1 MTHHPRA
8 AHAAFQ
14 SILRFLGL
22 SIGIAAIVALLATA
36 AKLTA
41 QEAEHHHDSA
51 GADDHD
57 HSAETLGT
65 VIFPTSCSPDVQ
77 KSFEHA
83 VALMHSFQYTQAKH
97 GFEDVA
103 AKDPHCAMAYW
114 GEAMSMFH
122 QLWYYP
128 NASERKKGYDELH
141 RAEKLK
147 PQTDREKLFI
157 KAAAAYYAKDKK
169 LTRDQ
174 RNEHYSDAMALLYE
188 KYPNDT
194 EAATFYAL
202 SLLVY
207 NSDAND
213 YANRRKAIAIL
224 DKVTA
229 ANPDHPGAFHYLI
242 HAADRPAL
250 APLGLAAAQR
260 YAQIAPGSPHALHMP
275 SHIFSRL
282 GMWQDS
288 INSNLAASAAAE
300 KELKVHPGES
310 HYEIHPM
317 DYLQYAYLQ
326 TGRDKD
332 AWQVVENCDTVP
344 GVDATDLGWCKSYF
358 TSRYYLEH
366 HDWKSAAAMT
376 ILPGLRENDRG
387 NTYLAEGVG
396 AARLGDAATAR
407 KVADEYKSMKGS
419 EYKNNDIK
427 TLDVRGQE
435 IVAWA
440 DYASGD
446 KDKAV
451 SELRSAAESEEAEA
465 PENGSVPAREM
476 LADMLLDMNRPADA
490 LAEYQNALKQAPNR
504 FDSLYGAG
512 HAAELAGKHDDEA
525 RYYSE
530 LLKLCAGSSSDRP
543 ELAHAKTFLAS
554 SGPTPAGH

>member
-1 MTHHPRA
+1 MTPSTHPI
-8 AHAAFQ
+8 H
-14 SILRFLGL
+14 SLLRFLGA
-22 SIGIAAIVALLATA
+22 SIAIAAIAAFLATA
-36 AKLTA
+36 DKLTA
-41 QEAEHHHDSA
+41 QEAEHNHDSA
-51 GADDHD
+51 GSNATE
-57 HSAETLGT
+57 SETLGT
-65 VIFPTSCSPDVQ
+65 VIFPVSCSPDVQ
-77 KSFEHA
+77 KSFERS

-103 AKDPHCAMAYW
+103 AKDPHGAMAYW
-114 GEAMSMFH
+114 GEAMSMYH
-122 QLWYYP
+122 QLWSYP
-128 NASERKKGYDELH
+128 DKAELKTGYDELH

-157 KAAAAYYAKDKK
+157 KAASAYYAKDKK
-169 LTRDQ
+169 LTKDQ
-174 RNEHYSDAMALLYE
+174 RAAHYSDAMATLYQ
-188 KYPNDT
+188 KYPDDT
-194 EAATFYAL
+194 EAPTFYAL
-202 SLLVY
+202 SLLAY

-224 DKVTA
+224 DKVTL

-242 HAADRPAL
+242 HAADRPTL

-288 INSNLAASAAAE
+288 INSNLAAAASAE
-300 KELKVHPGES
+300 KELKAHPGES
-310 HYEIHPM
+310 HYELHPM

-326 TGRDKD
+326 TGRDKE
-332 AWQVVENCDTVP
+332 AWQVIENVDTVP
-344 GVDATDLGWCKSYF
+344 GVDADDHDWAKSYF

-376 ILPGLRENDRG
+376 MLPGLKSDSRG
-387 NTYLAEGVG
+387 STYLAQGIG
-396 AARLGDAATAR
+396 AARLGDASTAR
-407 KVADEYKSMKGS
+407 KVADEYKSTKES
-419 EYKNNDIK
+419 EYKYKNNDTK
-427 TLDVRGQE
+427 TLDIRGQE

-440 DYASGD
+440 DYASGE

-451 SELRSAAESEEAEA
+451 SELRAAATHEEAEA
-465 PENGSVPAREM
+465 PENGAVPAREW
-476 LADMLLDMNRPADA
+476 LADMLLDMNRAQDA
-490 LAEYQNALKQAPNR
+490 LVEYQATLKISPKR
-504 FDSLYGAG
+504 FDALYGAG
-512 HAAELAGKHDDEA
+512 HAAELAGKHDDET

-554 SGPTPAGH
+554 QPSSPSPGH